1 MYMYLKLY
9 IRNYYFYLVKGNLIF
24 RAPKLTDDHS
34 SHVVLEVNSHAI
46 CHCKIHHTMIPC
58 YLSKLCHDDEI
69 NSLVQCR
76 QCLTMKLS
84 FVQ

>member
-1 MYMYLKLY
+1 
-9 IRNYYFYLVKGNLIF
+9 
-24 RAPKLTDDHS
+24 
-34 SHVVLEVNSHAI
+34 
-46 CHCKIHHTMIPC
+46 MIPC